1 MPTQPTTVDGIAA
14 VEKAIL
20 DEASVRQLPSL
31 RLEWNEDQ
39 DFAHLMDP
47 VPVVI
52 MTPDGKSVEQ
62 SFSAQEL
69 RDCADGKQTS
79 VHAKIRRML
88 DELQSQKGGAM
99 HGESRGF

>member
-1 MPTQPTTVDGIAA
+1 MPTQPSTVDGIAA

-20 DEASVRQLPSL
+20 DEASARQLPSL

-52 MTPDGKSVEQ
+52 MTSDGKSVEQ

-69 RDCADGKQTS
+69 RDCAEGKEPS
-79 VHAKIRRML
+79 VHAKIGRML

>member
-1 MPTQPTTVDGIAA
+1 MATQQPTLDGIAA

-20 DEASVRQLPSL
+20 DEASTRELSSL

-52 MTPDGKSVEQ
+52 MTSDGKSVER

-69 RDCADGKQTS
+69 CDFVGGQESSARD
-79 VHAKIRRML
+79 KIGRML
-88 DELQSQKGGAM
+88 DELGQQKGGEV

>member
-69 RDCADGKQTS
+69 RDCAEGKQAS
-79 VHAKIRRML
+79 VHAKISRML